1 MMTCDTMV
9 RLVHEMY
16 EVADKI
22 SKAENALYGY
32 ETGDLPMSSHAA
44 ELLKKQVVA
53 MKAYHDIVAT
63 TCLISLHSD
72 TTRTPDC
79 TSAPTITRFTPRA
92 IALS

>member
-22 SKAENALYGY
+22 SKAEMALYNY
-32 ETGDLPMSSHAA
+32 EDGDSSMSSHAA

-53 MKAYHDIVAT
+53 MKTYHDTVAARIT
-63 TCLISLHSD
+63 D
-72 TTRTPDC
+72 QTREATYG
-79 TSAPTITRFTPRA
+79 TEF
-92 IALS
+92 

>member
-9 RLVHEMY
+9 RLVHKMY

-22 SKAENALYGY
+22 SEAEIALYNY

-53 MKAYHDIVAT
+53 MKAYHDIVAAR
-63 TCLISLHSD
+63 ISHQ
-72 TTRTPDC
+72 TGEATYGTE
-79 TSAPTITRFTPRA
+79 F
-92 IALS
+92 

>member
-22 SKAENALYGY
+22 NEAEKALYDY
-32 ETGDLPMSSHAA
+32 ETGDLPMSDRAA

-53 MKAYHDIVAT
+53 MKAYHDIVSARISYQTGKAT
-63 TCLISLHSD
+63 YGTE
-72 TTRTPDC
+72 
-79 TSAPTITRFTPRA
+79 F
-92 IALS
+92 

>member
-22 SKAENALYGY
+22 SEAESALYSN
-32 ETGDLPMSSHAA
+32 ETGDLPMPSRVV

-53 MKAYHDIVAT
+53 MKTYHDIIAAR
-63 TCLISLHSD
+63 ISFQARKASYG
-72 TTRTPDC
+72 TE
-79 TSAPTITRFTPRA
+79 F
-92 IALS
+92 